1 MFNSF
6 QTVFNDFQT
15 VFDDL
20 PDGRDLSDIRVPSRA
35 RQSLACSNGR
45 SLAVF
50 SGVQPGGS
58 STAAQPL
65 ATSAT

>member
-1 MFNSF
+1 MFNAFQTVFNHF
-6 QTVFNDFQT
+6 QTVFNDF
-15 VFDDL
+15 L
-20 PDGRDLSDIRVPSRA
+20 HGRDPSDIQVPSRA
-35 RQSLACSNGR
+35 RQSLACSTGR